1 MSTSIEPPGSRVS
14 GDLRADRG
22 YLAERARPW
31 KLLSFA
37 IGMAWLLFGALNYG
51 ISDWDVGIS
60 LLMGGLT
67 YLSAPWS
74 VGTMLAAVRYR
85 SRGWILRIA
94 MALFVAWVTVDGVYV
109 LYHTIMENQMFRIEN
124 FFASSALYFL
134 AGSIWLYRGSLR
146 EFLANVRRVLRSA
159 PGHG

>member
-1 MSTSIEPPGSRVS
+1 MSILIETPNPKVSR
-14 GDLRADRG
+14 GLLPDRA
-22 YLAERARPW
+22 YLAELARPW

-37 IGMAWLLFGALNYG
+37 IGMGWLLFGALNYG
-51 ISDWDVGIS
+51 ISDWDIGIS

-74 VGTMLAAVRYR
+74 VGTILAAVRYR
-85 SRGWILRIA
+85 SRGWLLGIA
-94 MALFVAWVTVDGVYV
+94 MALFVAWVVVDGVYV
-109 LYHTIMENQMFRIEN
+109 LYHTVMENQIFRIEN

-146 EFLANVRRVLRSA
+146 ELLADVRRVFRSA
-159 PGHG
+159 V

>member
-1 MSTSIEPPGSRVS
+1 MSILIEPPNKEVG
-14 GDLRADRG
+14 GGLLPDRA
-22 YLAERARPW
+22 YLAELARPW

-37 IGMAWLLFGALNYG
+37 IGMGWLLFGALNYG
-51 ISDWDVGIS
+51 ISDWDIGVS

-74 VGTMLAAVRYR
+74 VRIILAAVRYR
-85 SRGWILRIA
+85 SRGWFFGIA
-94 MALFVAWVTVDGVYV
+94 MALFVAWVVVDGVYV
-109 LYHTIMENQMFRIEN
+109 LYHTIMGNRMFRIEN

-146 EFLANVRRVLRSA
+146 EFLANVRRVVRGA
-159 PGHG
+159 G

>member
-1 MSTSIEPPGSRVS
+1 MSILIESPNSKVS
-14 GDLRADRG
+14 GGLLPDRA
-22 YLAERARPW
+22 YLAELARPW

-37 IGMAWLLFGALNYG
+37 IGMGWLLFGALNYG
-51 ISDWDVGIS
+51 ISDWDIGVS

-74 VGTMLAAVRYR
+74 VRTILAAVRYR
-85 SRGWILRIA
+85 SRGWFLGIA
-94 MALFVAWVTVDGVYV
+94 MALFVAWVVVDGVYA
-109 LYHTIMENQMFRIEN
+109 LYHTIMGNQMFRIEN

-146 EFLANVRRVLRSA
+146 EFLVNVRRVFRSA
-159 PGHG
+159 V

>member
-1 MSTSIEPPGSRVS
+1 MSILIEPPNSKVS
-14 GDLRADRG
+14 GGLLPDRA
-22 YLAERARPW
+22 YLAELARPW

-37 IGMAWLLFGALNYG
+37 IGMGWLLFGALNYG
-51 ISDWDVGIS
+51 ISDWDIGIS

-74 VGTMLAAVRYR
+74 VGTILAALRYR
-85 SRGWILRIA
+85 SRGWLLGIA
-94 MALFVAWVTVDGVYV
+94 MALFVAWVVVDGVYV

-146 EFLANVRRVLRSA
+146 ELLANVRRVFRSA
-159 PGHG
+159 V

>member
-1 MSTSIEPPGSRVS
+1 MSILIEPPNSKVS
-14 GDLRADRG
+14 GGLLPDRA
-22 YLAERARPW
+22 YLAELARPW

-37 IGMAWLLFGALNYG
+37 IGMGWLLFGALNYG
-51 ISDWDVGIS
+51 ISDWDIGIS

-74 VGTMLAAVRYR
+74 VGTILSAVRYR
-85 SRGWILRIA
+85 SRGWLLGIA
-94 MALFVAWVTVDGVYV
+94 MALFVAWVVVDGVYV
-109 LYHTIMENQMFRIEN
+109 LYHTIMENQMFRIES

-146 EFLANVRRVLRSA
+146 ELLANVRRVFRSA
-159 PGHG
+159 V